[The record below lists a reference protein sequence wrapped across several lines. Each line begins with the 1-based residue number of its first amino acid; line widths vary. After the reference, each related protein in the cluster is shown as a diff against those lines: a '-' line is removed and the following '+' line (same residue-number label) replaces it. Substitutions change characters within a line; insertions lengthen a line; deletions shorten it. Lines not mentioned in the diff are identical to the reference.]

1 MDTHL
6 LFLSHTVGTETMQE
20 YVHALGTS
28 LLIGE
33 IRAGDISVFIH
44 LFQQST
50 FYAEVIFYHICHF
63 QFPFSEG
70 RGLAPS
76 PDYLLLV
83 KSEHLGE
90 PVNTLASFEV
100 ERETPTSVHI
110 AHNLGFL
117 DEPHTDRV
125 HEKCKL
131 GFARSSQRVAGER
144 GFDLARDTAHFE
156 VVARAERL

>member
-1 MDTHL
+1 MNAHL
-6 LFLSHTVGTETMQE
+6 RFLSHTVSTDAMQE
-20 YVHALGTS
+20 YIHALGTS

-83 KSEHLGE
+83 KSEPLGE
-90 PVNTLASFEV
+90 PINPLASFEV

-117 DEPHTDRV
+117 DKPHTNGVDQQ
-125 HEKCKL
+125 CKL
-131 GFARSSQRVAGER
+131 GFTRSSQRVTGER
-144 GFDLARDTAHFE
+144 GFDLARNTAHLE
-156 VVARAERL
+156 VIAGAERL

>member
-6 LFLSHTVGTETMQE
+6 LFLSHAVGTETVQE

-28 LLIGE
+28 LFIGKTRTSN
-33 IRAGDISVFIH
+33 ITVFIY

-63 QFPFSEG
+63 QFLFSVG

-83 KSEHLGE
+83 KSEPLGE
-90 PVNTLASFEV
+90 PINPLAGFEV
-100 ERETPTSVHI
+100 ERETPASVHT
-110 AHNLGFL
+110 AHNLAFL
-117 DEPHTDRV
+117 DEPYTDRV
-125 HEKCKL
+125 HEERKL
-131 GFARSSQRVAGER
+131 GFTRSSKRIAGER
-144 GFDLARDTAHFE
+144 SLDLARDTAHLE
-156 VVARAERL
+156 VIARAERL